1 MGGERSVALEQRVPR
16 KVMWRLIPLLIVVY
30 VMAHLDRVNIS
41 FAGLTMT
48 DDLGFSAEVFGF
60 GSGIFFFG
68 YLLFEI
74 PSNLILERVGARRLI
89 ATIMIIWG
97 SVSAAMA
104 LVTTPTEF
112 YVMRF
117 ILGVAESGLY
127 PGVILYL
134 TYWFRQRERATAI
147 ALFAQALAIAG
158 LVGSPLSGW
167 ILDASDGMAGM
178 AGWQW
183 LFIFEGLPTVLLALA
198 VMVLMTDRPEQAK
211 WLNAEERQWLVEQMA
226 GEEAPADGHDH
237 FLKKLLHPR
246 VLMLSLVYALFLGAF
261 AGLMLWVPKTLQ
273 QMLPDLSNNAIG
285 WAVGLPYIPFS
296 LTMLFWGRLS
306 DRASDR
312 KWFVSVAALVGAA
325 GFLLLPFTQTLLQFE
340 AALVVLMAGMGA
352 GFSSFWA
359 LATITLGSRLVAV
372 GIAVINSAGAM
383 ASYVTVSGLGVL
395 VTLSGD
401 YDLGYLL
408 LGVSVL
414 MAAVVVQRIGIS
426 KSVDKPVIS

>member
-1 MGGERSVALEQRVPR
+1 MQGERTLSIEQRVPR
-16 KVMWRLIPLLIVVY
+16 KVMLRLIPLLVVVY

-74 PSNLILERVGARRLI
+74 PSNLILEKVGARRLI
-89 ATIMIIWG
+89 TTIMVIWG
-97 SVSAAMA
+97 CVSAGMA

-134 TYWFRQRERATAI
+134 TFWFRQQERATAI

-167 ILDASDGMAGM
+167 ILDAADGMAGM

-183 LFIFEGLPTVLLALA
+183 LFIFEGLPTVALALV
-198 VMVLMTDRPEQAK
+198 VMVVMTDRPAQAR
-211 WLNAEERQWLVEQMA
+211 WLDVNERQWLVDQMA
-226 GEEAPADGHDH
+226 AEESQAAGHDH
-237 FLKKLLHPR
+237 FFQKLLHPR
-246 VLMLSLVYALFLGAF
+246 VLMLSVVYALFLGAF
-261 AGLMLWVPKTLQ
+261 AGLMLWIPKTLHS
-273 QMLPDLSNNAIG
+273 MLPELSNNAIG

-296 LTMLFWGRLS
+296 LAMLAWGRLS
-306 DRASDR
+306 DRAANR
-312 KWFVSVAALVGAA
+312 KRFVSIAATIGGV
-325 GFLLLPFTQTLLQFE
+325 GFLLLPFATSLFQFE
-340 AALVVLMAGMGA
+340 VALVILMTGMGA

-359 LATITLGSRLVAV
+359 LVTIALGSRLVAV
-372 GIAVINSAGAM
+372 GIAVVNSAGALG
-383 ASYVTVSGLGVL
+383 SYFSVWGLGKL

-401 YDLGYLL
+401 YTLGFVL
-408 LGVSVL
+408 LGSAVL
-414 MAAVVVQRIGIS
+414 ITAVAVHW
-426 KSVDKPVIS
+426 VDDSSHST